1 MIDKIVSLVKK
12 NFMIWKKGFTREK
25 FRRIVVIT
33 SQDSHQYFSFRRETS
48 LPLPLLEASINHK
61 YLNEASARNKRGRN
75 KKNDPP
81 RSIF

>member
-1 MIDKIVSLVKK
+1 MI
-12 NFMIWKKGFTREK
+12 KKGIYARK
-25 FRRIVVIT
+25 ISSNCAYVVIT
-33 SQDSHQYFSFRRETS
+33 SQDSITS
-48 LPLPLLEASINHK
+48 IFPFDEEHPYPLPLLLEASINHK